1 MNAYS
6 DSLRHSSS
14 HPFHSSFHLQ
24 HTHTHTLLHLLVLT
38 HSTICT
44 DVCVCVPSHTHYTH
58 IRTRVFF
65 ISLFPSIFQCKSRK
79 REKERERER
88 EREREE
94 LFKQKIL
101 PAYPHISR
109 KEPVQA
115 RSDVKYLR
123 ANLQK

>member
-24 HTHTHTLLHLLVLT
+24 HTHTPNTT
-38 HSTICT
+38 FTCAYSFNNT
-44 DVCVCVPSHTHYTH
+44 DVCMCVCVCVCVPSHTHYTH

-65 ISLFPSIFQCKSRK
+65 ISLFPSIFQCKS
-79 REKERERER
+79 RER